1 VQILRH
7 HGEDVRD
14 EEEEEAS
21 WMTWEERTHDG
32 AQTGME
38 QEEEEV
44 AVEEAFASPMEAQA
58 AFGSGETSPGL
69 AYAKAGYRMVEG
81 EGEVEGEDLD
91 EIADAH
97 QLNGPREGA
106 PKQMV

>member
-1 VQILRH
+1 MQILRH
-7 HGEDVRD
+7 HGEDVTD

-21 WMTWEERTHDG
+21 WTTWEERTHDG
-32 AQTGME
+32 AQTGTE

-44 AVEEAFASPMEAQA
+44 VVEEAFASPMEAQA
-58 AFGSGETSPGL
+58 AIGSGETFPGL
-69 AYAKAGYRMVEG
+69 AYAKAAYRTVVG

-97 QLNGPREGA
+97 RWNGPREGA
-106 PKQMV
+106 P